1 MPEVTITD
9 QSAALL
15 RELWQGMRDEQ
26 GDRRT
31 EAEIVDDAITRVH
44 RGFIGLVPGTG
55 GPDQPTG
62 PFRKWASD
70 RWAEVLLRQVDAK
83 TFRLAQPFRFDDGT
97 NRFDVPEDDVTD
109 LASVPRFLTWLVPRY
124 GRHTLAAL
132 LHDNL
137 QDHTSVSSAQADILF
152 RDAMGET
159 GVPLSRRW
167 VMWAAVALRT
177 QWKQGGLRAA
187 RVALWVAVFG
197 VAALVLW
204 AKVALALATSFG
216 WGALGFAAGA
226 VAAAIV
232 VPVALSWLWGGL
244 WKLGALAGMALM
256 TFTLAVVLVVVVL
269 GLYLGVE
276 WLVERIFVSRA
287 KRNPVLTRHL

>member
-1 MPEVTITD
+1 MPEVTITE

-31 EAEIVDDAITRVH
+31 EAEIVDDAIMRVH

-55 GPDQPTG
+55 GPEQPTG
-62 PFRKWASD
+62 PFSKWASD
-70 RWAEVLLRQVDAK
+70 RGAEVLLRQVDAK

-187 RVALWVAVFG
+187 RVALWVAVFA

-226 VAAAIV
+226 VVAAIV

-256 TFTLAVVLVVVVL
+256 TFTLAVVVVVVVL
-269 GLYLGVE
+269 GLYVGVE

-287 KRNPVLTRHL
+287 QRNPVLTRHL